1 MEPQV
6 MTIRKSIARS
16 DRRSVKGIDMWS
28 MDADEFVRNEQAS
41 RKNARGISN
50 KFSLFETLELLA
62 IKTKRNPVTG
72 LGLVIPKLLAQLETF
87 RNLSPNWDSYGALP
101 TEERALARARQ
112 LLNSLSLQLVYAP
125 AVSVHVF
132 PMRDGGIQVELDRDN
147 ASMEI
152 EVHPDG
158 TEDYLLFTAQGALI
172 GTYTSLFAALR
183 HFIDPPRPAS
193 NT

>member
-1 MEPQV
+1 MELQV

-87 RNLSPNWDSYGALP
+87 RNLSSNWDSYGALP
-101 TEERALARARQ
+101 IEERALARARL
-112 LLNSLSLQLVYAP
+112 LLNSLSLQLVGLRAGRKRACISYARWWHTGGTGPRQCLDGNRGTPRWNRGLP
-125 AVSVHVF
+125 AFH
-132 PMRDGGIQVELDRDN
+132 
-147 ASMEI
+147 
-152 EVHPDG
+152 
-158 TEDYLLFTAQGALI
+158 GARRSHWHL
-172 GTYTSLFAALR
+172 
-183 HFIDPPRPAS
+183 H
-193 NT
+193 